1 MSSENNSHHALKL
14 AIKSILNIVLVW
26 TMSLYLNQYFSLS
39 GGIVA
44 AIIVGALITLLNIFF
59 RPILAIILLP
69 LKLFAT
75 IIAIIISNGAFIYV
89 VHLATQRMDS
99 SLVQLEIYGGP
110 WGWIVV
116 AVCFGLANWVMKEMF
131 K

>member
-1 MSSENNSHHALKL
+1 MSSENNTHHALKL
-14 AIKSILNIVLVW
+14 TIKSLLNVGLVW
-26 TMSLYLNQYFSLS
+26 AMDMYLGQYFGLS

-116 AVCFGLANWVMKEMF
+116 AVCFGLANWMMKEMF

>member
-1 MSSENNSHHALKL
+1 MSSENNTHHALKL

-116 AVCFGLANWVMKEMF
+116 AICFGLANWVMKEMF